1 MNTLINTKVTEFKVQ
16 AYHDGKF
23 KTVSDKD
30 LNGKWSVFF
39 FYPADF
45 TFVCPTE
52 LGDMADKYAAFQ
64 KMGVEIYS
72 VSTDTH
78 FTHKAWHDTS
88 ETIKKIKYPMLADP
102 TGHLSRAFGVYI
114 EEEGLAYRG
123 TFLVNP
129 EGQIKLAEV
138 NDNGIGRNADELL
151 RKVQAAQFI
160 AKNPNEVCPAKWTPG
175 AATLKPGLD
184 LVGKI

>member
-1 MNTLINTKVTEFKVQ
+1 MQTIINTKVPEFKVE

-23 KTVSDKD
+23 KTVTQED
-30 LNGKWSVFF
+30 LKGKWSVFF

-52 LGDMADKYAAFQ
+52 LGDMADKYAAF
-64 KMGVEIYS
+64 KEMGVEVYS

-88 ETIKKIKYPMLADP
+88 ETIKRIQYPMIADP

-114 EEEGLAYRG
+114 EEAGLAYRG

-129 EGQIKLAEV
+129 EGLIKIAEIH
-138 NDNGIGRNADELL
+138 DNGIGRNADELL
-151 RKVQAAQFI
+151 RKTQAAQFI
-160 AKNPNEVCPAKWTPG
+160 AKNPNEVCPAKWRPG
-175 AATLKPGLD
+175 EKTLKPGLD

>member
-1 MNTLINTKVTEFKVQ
+1 MQTLINSKLAEFKVQ
-16 AYHDGKF
+16 AYHNDGF

-30 LNGKWSVFF
+30 LAGKWSILF

-52 LGDMADKYAAFQ
+52 LGDMADKYAEFQ
-64 KMGVEIYS
+64 KMGVEVYS

-78 FTHKAWHDTS
+78 FVHKAWHDAS

-102 TGHLSRAFGVYI
+102 TGTLSRAFGVHI

-123 TFLVNP
+123 TFVVAP
-129 EGQIKLAEV
+129 DGSIKLAEV
-138 NDNGIGRNADELL
+138 HDNGIGRNADELL
-151 RKVQAAQFI
+151 RKVQAAQFV
-160 AKNPNEVCPAKWTPG
+160 ASHPGEVCPAKWKPG
-175 AATLKPGLD
+175 ASTLKPGLD

>member
-1 MNTLINTKVTEFKVQ
+1 MNSSVQ
-16 AYHDGKF
+16 AYHNDEF
-23 KTVSDKD
+23 ITITDQN
-30 LNGKWSVFF
+30 LRGKWSILF

-52 LGDMADKYAAFQ
+52 LGDMADKYSEFQ
-64 KMGVEIYS
+64 SMGVEVYS

-78 FTHKAWHDTS
+78 FVHKAWHDAS
-88 ETIKKIKYPMLADP
+88 ETIKKIEYPMIADP
-102 TGHLSRAFGVYI
+102 TGTLTRAFGVHI

-123 TFLVNP
+123 SFLINP
-129 EGQIKLAEV
+129 EGKVVLAEI
-138 NDNGIGRNADELL
+138 NDNGIGRNADELM

-160 AKNPNEVCPAKWTPG
+160 AANPNEVCPSKWEPG
-175 AATLKPGLD
+175 AETLEPGLD